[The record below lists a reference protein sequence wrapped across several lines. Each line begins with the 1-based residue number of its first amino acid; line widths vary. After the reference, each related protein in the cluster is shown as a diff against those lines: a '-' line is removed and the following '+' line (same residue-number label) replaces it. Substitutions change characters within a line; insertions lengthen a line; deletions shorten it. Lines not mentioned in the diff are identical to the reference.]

1 MKKIIIVSDSLRIG
15 GIQQALKNFLNV
27 IDYDKFQVDLFL
39 FHSDKKEMSKLK
51 SSVNLIKS
59 SRVLEVASSTGEEAK
74 RKGSLYYLLRKIIA
88 MLCHVFGS
96 NTIFNYLFMFD
107 INKKKYDYA
116 ISFSNNINNNSVY
129 FGQNK
134 FVLEKINAKKKYT
147 WLHVDYDEMK
157 LNNIVNKKEYDRFD
171 KIICVSEA
179 VKNSFT
185 KNHPEFKDKCRVVY
199 NSIDSDYINKF
210 SNEYS
215 VDFKSCFNIVSVG
228 RLDENKSPLSYVN
241 IAKKI
246 RNCKIDFHWW
256 IIGDGPQ
263 YRMIKSQLIKHK
275 LDDYV
280 TLLGE
285 LSNPYPY
292 VVNADLFVSAS
303 LSESFGI
310 AIVESLCLNT
320 PVISRYFPAIEE
332 YLINGHN
339 GIIVYGDDIDLAN
352 KVIDLIQN
360 KEMYSHIKNNTKYII
375 NKNNII
381 NKFESILEEDQ

>member
-15 GIQQALKNFLNV
+15 GIQQALKNFLNI

>member
-15 GIQQALKNFLNV
+15 GIQQALKNFLNI

-179 VKNSFT
+179 VKNYFT